1 MLSQWEKV
9 LTLDTHIK
17 EKIYGKS
24 EDFEL
29 VITYKNIIDFSQV
42 SQIYS
47 TLLGKKIK
55 KNSSLIPSRAEKRY
69 SSIKWGISWK
79 NLLLLKAVDPKTKY
93 FAWSCVQD
101 MVPVGA
107 RLHRAPQ
114 NKLCKINIRNT
125 TSNQIVACGKLE
137 TLSHALG
144 ECPSS
149 NSKFELVKKILIIFL
164 GANVTTD
171 QIIFLSLNHRNKKK
185 LKIAIWLV
193 VKAMYF
199 IYTKRTADSSE
210 LVNFIR
216 QEIVWHEKIERWFG
230 RNSKIKDIKRIV
242 ESFN

>member
-1 MLSQWEKV
+1 M
-9 LTLDTHIK
+9 
-17 EKIYGKS
+17 
-24 EDFEL
+24 
-29 VITYKNIIDFSQV
+29 
-42 SQIYS
+42 
-47 TLLGKKIK
+47 
-55 KNSSLIPSRAEKRY
+55 IPSRAEKIY
-69 SSIKWGISWK
+69 NSIKWGISWK
-79 NLLLLKAVDPKTKY
+79 NLLFLKAVDPKIKY

-107 RLHRAPQ
+107 RLHWAQQ
-114 NKLCKINIRNT
+114 NKLCKTNIRNT

-137 TLSHALG
+137 TLSHALC

-149 NSKFELVKKILIIFL
+149 NSKFELVKKILIMFL

-193 VKAMYF
+193 VKTMYF

-210 LVNFIR
+210 LINFIR

-230 RNSKIKDIKRIV
+230 RNSKINDIKRIV
-242 ESFN
+242 ESCN